1 MSEMQLSYEK
11 LDVYQC
17 AIQFLAV
24 TEQLTSGFPRGNAAL
39 HDQLKRASLSI
50 VLNIAEACGK
60 PSPKDKER
68 FFAIARGSAMESGAV
83 LDACKILKLIDESL
97 LVSGKKLIIR
107 IVAMLSKMC
116 R

>member
-17 AIQFLAV
+17 AIQFLEV

-50 VLNIAEACGK
+50 VFELT
-60 PSPKDKER
+60 
-68 FFAIARGSAMESGAV
+68 
-83 LDACKILKLIDESL
+83 
-97 LVSGKKLIIR
+97 
-107 IVAMLSKMC
+107 
-116 R
+116 

>member
-1 MSEMQLSYEK
+1 
-11 LDVYQC
+11 
-17 AIQFLAV
+17 
-24 TEQLTSGFPRGNAAL
+24 
-39 HDQLKRASLSI
+39 

-60 PSPKDKER
+60 PSSKDKER
-68 FFAIARGSAMESGAV
+68 FFAIATGSASESGAV
-83 LDACKILKLIDESL
+83 LDACKVLKLIDDYL

>member
-1 MSEMQLSYEK
+1 M
-11 LDVYQC
+11 
-17 AIQFLAV
+17 AIQFLAL
-24 TEQLTSGFPRGNAAL
+24 TEQLTSGLPKGNGAL
-39 HDQLKRASLSI
+39 HDQLKRSSLSI

-60 PSPKDKER
+60 ATSKDKER
-68 FFAIARGSAMESGAV
+68 FFAIATGSALESGAV